1 MVVCEVLS
9 QTVNRIDEI
18 DYYQAILKIIF
29 FLYNSDVL
37 RHFKKTFVSLEV
49 YALMVYKILPGFLI
63 INIDIY
69 VFISVIF
76 RLLISNFQINNSG
89 SEREPSFVKLNLTF
103 LHKRLIL

>member
-18 DYYQAILKIIF
+18 DYYQAIFKIIF
-29 FLYNSDVL
+29 CFYNSDVL
-37 RHFKKTFVSLEV
+37 RHFAKTFVSLEV

-76 RLLISNFQINNSG
+76 RLLISNFQINKSG
-89 SEREPSFVKLNLTF
+89 FGKRAKFCQIKSNFFVAKD
-103 LHKRLIL
+103 